1 MSIHGPIAPPTPAER
16 RYLTPEEVSALT
28 RGAITVDRL
37 RRLRFEGGGP
47 PFLKPSPRR
56 VLYLDADVH
65 AWIAGTRMLRTDQ
78 AA

>member
-1 MSIHGPIAPPTPAER
+1 MSTQTPIAPLAPAER
-16 RYLTPEEVSALT
+16 RYLTPEEVTKLT

-47 PFLKPSPRR
+47 AFCKPSARR
-56 VLYLDADVH
+56 VLYLEADVH